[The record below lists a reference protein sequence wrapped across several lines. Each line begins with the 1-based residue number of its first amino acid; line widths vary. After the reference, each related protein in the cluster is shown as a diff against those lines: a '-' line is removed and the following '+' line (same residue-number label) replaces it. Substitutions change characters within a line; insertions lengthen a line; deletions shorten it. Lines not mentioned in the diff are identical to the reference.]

1 VIWTPRIIVTGEV
14 VWMLDSTDQTHGEVD
29 LVLESVRLH
38 AGDHV
43 GVFYRGDDERDAF
56 VIPLIAEALWL
67 ACGVIYVS
75 DGEAPD
81 QVGKQLLAEG
91 VDVRGALGKGQLQ
104 LIDSA
109 DAYLAD
115 GTFDPARM
123 VDYYARA
130 YEESGRRGY
139 PVLCVIGEMSWSLRD
154 CPGTE
159 RLLEYEARYAQHFGS
174 TSAITLCLYDLA
186 QTGGEQIFDLLRIHG
201 RVILNGI
208 EMQNPHRIDPNF
220 FLRESAVE

>member
-1 VIWTPRIIVTGEV
+1 
-14 VWMLDSTDQTHGEVD
+14 MLDSADQAHADVD

-38 AGDHV
+38 PGDHV
-43 GVFYRGDDERDAF
+43 GVFYRGDDERDAL
-56 VIPLIAEALWL
+56 VIPLIAEALGV

-81 QVGKQLLAEG
+81 EVRGQLVAG
-91 VDVRGALGKGQLQ
+91 AVDVEAAIRKGQLQ
-104 LIDSA
+104 LIAST

-123 VDYYARA
+123 VGYYTRA
-130 YEESGRRGY
+130 CEESGRRGY

-154 CPGTE
+154 CPGAE
-159 RLLEYEARYAQHFGS
+159 RLLEYEALYARHFGS
-174 TSAITLCLYDLA
+174 ASAITLCLYDLA
-186 QTGGEQIFDLLRIHG
+186 RTRGEQIFDLLRLHG

-208 EMQNPHRIDPNF
+208 EMQNPHRVDPGF
-220 FLRESAVE
+220 FLPGSAAR

>member
-1 VIWTPRIIVTGEV
+1 VFDPA
-14 VWMLDSTDQTHGEVD
+14 DQTNGGVD
-29 LVLESVRLH
+29 LVLESVHLH

-75 DGEAPD
+75 DGEPPD
-81 QVGKQLLAEG
+81 QVGKQLRAEA
-91 VDVRGALGKGQLQ
+91 VDVQVAVGKGQLQ
-104 LIDSA
+104 LIDST

-154 CPGTE
+154 CSGTE
-159 RLLEYEARYAQHFGS
+159 RLLEYEALYAQHFGS

-186 QTGGEQIFDLLRIHG
+186 QTCGEQIFDLLRIHG

-208 EMQNPHRIDPNF
+208 EMQNPYRIDPDF
-220 FLRESAVE
+220 FLREGVVE